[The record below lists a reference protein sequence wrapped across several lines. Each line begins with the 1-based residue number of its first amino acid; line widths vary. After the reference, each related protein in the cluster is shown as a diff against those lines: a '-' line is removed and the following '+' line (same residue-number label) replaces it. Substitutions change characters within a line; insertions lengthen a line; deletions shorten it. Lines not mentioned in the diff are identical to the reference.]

1 VSDDEHIPP
10 VIAAVAAAG
19 GQIMRVNPR
28 EHSLEDI
35 YFELQR
41 RSDENSLGDS
51 VRSAS

>member
-1 VSDDEHIPP
+1 M
-10 VIAAVAAAG
+10 IAAVAAGG

-41 RSDENSLGDS
+41 RTEAEAES
-51 VRSAS
+51 